1 MSPEELKKGGSHGII
16 LVNKCL
22 MKLEMKM
29 EE

>member
-1 MSPEELKKGGSHGII
+1 MSPEELKKSGSHGII

-22 MKLEMKM
+22 MELEKKM